1 MVLTGLSNSLV
12 NNHKIEF
19 NSVKTFYFS
28 SLVKVKHAKYINL
41 FPYDAVINNIAILS
55 SISEK
60 YSPEGK
66 TLFSVSV
73 LESDLSE
80 TELIKLIQNKLSK
93 FYGNKNSNYIF
104 LKFMNIQQATIKQ
117 KPGYFESKIIDNEN
131 IIFAGDYTTYGS
143 IEGAVVSGIKAAEKI
158 RSMRT

>member
-1 MVLTGLSNSLV
+1 MFEYL
-12 NNHKIEF
+12 
-19 NSVKTFYFS
+19 
-28 SLVKVKHAKYINL
+28 
-41 FPYDAVINNIAILS
+41 
-55 SISEK
+55 
-60 YSPEGK
+60 
-66 TLFSVSV
+66 
-73 LESDLSE
+73 LEAPAS
-80 TELIKLIQNKLSK
+80 
-93 FYGNKNSNYIF
+93 NKNSNYIF